1 MMYDHES
8 IASALLSA
16 SLDNF
21 MDSDGVI
28 KCCVEATVAQKAAE
42 MLKEIEKG
50 PKVIKKGNHCEC
62 PYCGEEIFSD
72 TNPNYCGKCGRKIVW
87 NG

>member
-1 MMYDHES
+1 MDSHES
-8 IASALLSA
+8 IACALLNA

-21 MDSDGVI
+21 LDSDGVI
-28 KCCVEATVAQKAAE
+28 KCCVKATVAQKAAE
-42 MLKEIEKG
+42 VLKEIEEE

-62 PYCGEEIFSD
+62 PHCGEEIFSD
-72 TNPNYCGKCGRKIVW
+72 TNPNYCGFCGRKVEW